1 MSAATEW
8 STFHG
13 DVGRTGN
20 IAGSNI
26 TAANVHTLENVTTM
40 QIGGAILSVPAI
52 NGGYVYVGTAN
63 GTGTPDSPNPNGGG
77 FHKIALASGKIEQ
90 SYYWQTPGPEGDT
103 HGFTGMG
110 CTPAI
115 VDGKVYFSAFNG
127 KLYCLDADTLAEIWV
142 TDLRYADLPHRQ
154 HVNNPN
160 VGVQAEG
167 WCSPL
172 VVNGKVYVG
181 IGEGEN
187 PDLFGFLY
195 CLDANTGDVVWL
207 YCTSMFEKGKDNAPN
222 VIPKE
227 VVASSGQYPL
237 PKEFSTYDGEPF
249 VKCCVVWTA
258 LAYDADLNQVFCN
271 TGNPPQPV
279 DNGLP
284 ADGYAYSIMALD
296 ADTGVLRN
304 WRQIPPESSYRKSDT
319 DVDFGASPVIYDQP
333 QAKGGSRKLL
343 CAACKNGGFFVLD
356 ATTFELLKWRQILPY
371 YNEPNADGTPR
382 QISTVDPHGDD
393 DPSNP
398 NPVVS
403 NKESNETPAE
413 NFHGTYSTPAIDPAS
428 GKIFVGSGGNN
439 YHFIAAGIDYQTTPF
454 MRAFDWVTLKDAWPM
469 DDSDPRKYVKPVPPM
484 YTNPGEAGLSSPAVV
499 NDVVFCSTSK
509 IALYA
514 FSTADG
520 ATLWGQDMGMQTGGF
535 NGGYGYCLG
544 PAISGDYVVA
554 GGLVR
559 GRDGGVLM
567 IYRLPGGDANTGA
580 RTGASI
586 GESK

>member
-13 DVGRTGN
+13 DVARTGN

-26 TAANVHTLENVTTM
+26 TAANVGTLENVATM
-40 QIGGAILSVPAI
+40 EIGGAILSVPAI
-52 NGGYVYVGTAN
+52 SGGYVYVGTAN
-63 GTGTPDSPNPNGGG
+63 GTSVAGSQDANGGS
-77 FHKIALASGKIEQ
+77 FHKIALATGKIEQ
-90 SYYWQTPGPEGDT
+90 SYYWPTARPQGDT

-115 VDGKVYFSAFNG
+115 VDGKVYFSAFDG

-142 TDLRYADLPHRQ
+142 TDLRYADTARGQ

-160 VGVQAEG
+160 SGVQAEG

-172 VVNGKVYVG
+172 VVNGRVYVG

-187 PDLFGFLY
+187 PELFGFLY
-195 CLDANTGDVVWL
+195 CLDASTGDVVWL
-207 YCTSMFEKGKDNAPN
+207 YCTSMFVKGEDNAPN

-227 VVASSGQYPL
+227 VAVTPL
-237 PKEFSTYDGEPF
+237 PSGFSTFDGTPF
-249 VKCCVVWTA
+249 VKCCVVWAA
-258 LAYDADLNQVFCN
+258 LAYDSDLNQVFCT
-271 TGNPPQPV
+271 TGNPPNPV
-279 DNGLP
+279 DKGLP
-284 ADGYAYSIMALD
+284 SDGYSYSMMALD

-304 WRQIPPESSYRKSDT
+304 WRQIPPESSYRPSDM
-319 DVDFGASPVIYDQP
+319 DVDFGASPVIFEQP
-333 QAKGGSRKLL
+333 QAGGGSRKVL

-356 ATTFELLKWRQILPY
+356 AATFELLTWRQILPY
-371 YNEPNADGTPR
+371 YNDPNPDGSPR
-382 QISTVDPHGDD
+382 QIATVDPHGDD

-403 NKESNETPAE
+403 NEASNKKFAE
-413 NFHGTYSTPAIDPAS
+413 NFHGSYSTPAIDPAS

-439 YHFIAAGIDYQTTPF
+439 YHFVAAGIDYETTPF
-454 MRAFDWVTLKDAWPM
+454 MRAFDWVTLDDAWPM
-469 DDSDPRKYVKPVPPM
+469 DNGDPRKYVKPVPPM
-484 YTNPGEAGLSSPAVV
+484 YTTAGEAGLSSPAVV

-509 IALYA
+509 IAVYA
-514 FSTADG
+514 FGTADG
-520 ATLWGQDMGMQTGGF
+520 STLWQRDMGMQTGGF

-544 PAISGDYVVA
+544 PAVSGDYMVA
-554 GGLVR
+554 GGLVL

-567 IYRLPGGDANTGA
+567 IFRLPGGDANTGVEA
-580 RTGASI
+580 